1 MSAGG
6 QDKAAYRAAGPGK
19 MGFKKGA
26 YGSAKGVRA
35 KAANLS
41 DAQLK
46 RAGGAKAAAKRTVD
60 IGSTSRVAGKTLGPG
75 KKPLT
80 GSVKLANGQMAVY
93 KAGKRVINVKRSG
106 GGSDTGPTGRTAPK
120 KSTSPGMNLTADQ
133 RAKLGAIAKSKSTTG
148 SSAVSQRATT
158 QTSRARTKAAMQR
171 NKTKSATFVAP
182 GPNANRPSFAKQE
195 AVVAKA
201 LADFRNATSAATIA
215 SAKRR
220 YDQQV
225 AVLNNIRDY
234 FR

>member
-75 KKPLT
+75 GKPLT

-93 KAGKRVINVKRSG
+93 KAGKRVINVNRSG
-106 GGSDTGPTGRTAPK
+106 GGSDIGPTGSTAPK

-148 SSAVSQRATT
+148 SSAVSQRAAT

-171 NKTKSATFVAP
+171 NNTKSATFAAP
-182 GPNANRPSFAKQE
+182 RSNPNRPSFAKQQA
-195 AVVAKA
+195 AVAQALIDWKKAKDA
-201 LADFRNATSAATIA
+201 GTKAY
-215 SAKRR
+215 AKRQ
-220 YDQQV
+220 YDQ
-225 AVLNNIRDY
+225 AVSVLDGIKDY

>member
-19 MGFKKGA
+19 FGFKKGA

-75 KKPLT
+75 GKPLT
-80 GSVKLANGQMAVY
+80 GSVKLANGKMAVY
-93 KAGKRVINVKRSG
+93 KAGKRVVNKPVSSGSGGSG
-106 GGSDTGPTGRTAPK
+106 GGGGKAV
-120 KSTSPGMNLTADQ
+120 SPGMNLTASQ
-133 RAKLGAIAKSKSTTG
+133 RTKLGDLVKTKSTTD
-148 SSAVSQRATT
+148 SSAVSQRAATA
-158 QTSRARTKAAMQR
+158 TSRTRTKAAMRR
-171 NKTKSATFVAP
+171 NKTKPATFVAP

-195 AVVAKA
+195 AAVAKA
-201 LADFRNATSAATIA
+201 LIDWKKAKDDGTKAY
-215 SAKRR
+215 AKRQ
-220 YDQQV
+220 YDQAV
-225 AVLNNIRDY
+225 SVLNSIRDY

>member
-6 QDKAAYRAAGPGK
+6 KDKAAYRAAGPGK

-75 KKPLT
+75 GKPLT

-93 KAGKRVINVKRSG
+93 KAGKRVINVKRSKDG
-106 GGSDTGPTGRTAPK
+106 NPPPPKPKTPPLDMRKNAPGTRSDVKASASRIAAYNTAKSKTMDVEAKRVAAKRRPAAGKSTTSTKPK
-120 KSTSPGMNLTADQ
+120 KSVAFGEDTALMYGLNTMK
-133 RAKLGAIAKSKSTTG
+133 RLG
-148 SSAVSQRATT
+148 
-158 QTSRARTKAAMQR
+158 
-171 NKTKSATFVAP
+171 F
-182 GPNANRPSFAKQE
+182 
-195 AVVAKA
+195 
-201 LADFRNATSAATIA
+201 
-215 SAKRR
+215 
-220 YDQQV
+220 
-225 AVLNNIRDY
+225 
-234 FR
+234 

>member
-75 KKPLT
+75 GKPLT

-93 KAGKRVINVKRSG
+93 KAGKRVINVKSSK
-106 GGSDTGPTGRTAPK
+106 GSNPTPPKPKTPPLNMQKNAPGTKAMAKTAAANAARTAELK
-120 KSTSPGMNLTADQ
+120 KIPSARAASQGS
-133 RAKLGAIAKSKSTTG
+133 RAKLVQARRPKELSFTQKLANELIKYAN
-148 SSAVSQRATT
+148 SSPV
-158 QTSRARTKAAMQR
+158 K
-171 NKTKSATFVAP
+171 
-182 GPNANRPSFAKQE
+182 
-195 AVVAKA
+195 
-201 LADFRNATSAATIA
+201 LADYTPYGGR
-215 SAKRR
+215 K
-220 YDQQV
+220 
-225 AVLNNIRDY
+225 AVK
-234 FR
+234 

>member
-19 MGFKKGA
+19 FGFKKGS

-75 KKPLT
+75 GKPLT

-93 KAGKRVINVKRSG
+93 KAGKRVVNKPVSK
-106 GGSDTGPTGRTAPK
+106 DKPK
-120 KSTSPGMNLTADQ
+120 PPPPRKSTNPGMNMGAKK
-133 RAKLGAIAKSKSTTG
+133 RAAMAAALAEKN
-148 SSAVSQRATT
+148 
-158 QTSRARTKAAMQR
+158 KAAVPKFRPR
-171 NKTKSATFVAP
+171 ND
-182 GPNANRPSFAKQE
+182 GRQ
-195 AVVAKA
+195 
-201 LADFRNATSAATIA
+201 
-215 SAKRR
+215 
-220 YDQQV
+220 
-225 AVLNNIRDY
+225 
-234 FR
+234 

>member
-75 KKPLT
+75 GKPLT
-80 GSVKLANGQMAVY
+80 GSVKLANGKMAVY
-93 KAGKRVINVKRSG
+93 KAGKRVVNKPVSKDKPKPPPPKTRKTTMIQSSMVKRKEKESV
-106 GGSDTGPTGRTAPK
+106 SSYKNSKPTKPYGRTGN
-120 KSTSPGMNLTADQ
+120 T
-133 RAKLGAIAKSKSTTG
+133 
-148 SSAVSQRATT
+148 
-158 QTSRARTKAAMQR
+158 
-171 NKTKSATFVAP
+171 
-182 GPNANRPSFAKQE
+182 
-195 AVVAKA
+195 
-201 LADFRNATSAATIA
+201 
-215 SAKRR
+215 
-220 YDQQV
+220 Y
-225 AVLNNIRDY
+225 
-234 FR
+234 